1 MLKKEFEE
9 LTGLYPSDD
18 MYTAIEA
25 EYMKMQDIDK
35 TTFCQMYNNNT
46 DGLASKIQ
54 FSCDAERKK
63 KDNQAAAMIE
73 SLESQLESMTH
84 KYELEQEW
92 RPYYDEQMLPMED
105 YEYMKQHCHK
115 TLDTLEAKTFLR
127 NTFGFETECIEI
139 KKEIEEMEINRH
151 HVIRTVLSRKIRR
164 DPIYESTDMN
174 YILFRCKGYLY
185 ECVDGELNLIR

>member
-9 LTGLYPSDD
+9 LTGFHPSDD
-18 MYTAIEA
+18 MYAAIEA

-63 KDNQAAAMIE
+63 KDDQAAAMIE
-73 SLESQLESMTH
+73 SLESQLESITH

-92 RPYYDEQMLPMED
+92 RPYYDEQMLLMED

-139 KKEIEEMEINRH
+139 KKEIAEMEINRH